1 MSTEEEFLD
10 EEEEGEGVVLQ
21 WGSDRSVVVTATDL
35 LSNPSGWIL
44 NRDTK
49 LCMSA
54 VYFYYKCVGIQTVG
68 LNLVQL
74 FSL

>member
-1 MSTEEEFLD
+1 MSTEEEFLE
-10 EEEEGEGVVLQ
+10 EEEEGEAEGGVVLQ

-49 LCMSA
+49 LCTSA
-54 VYFYYKCVGIQTVG
+54 VCFYYSV
-68 LNLVQL
+68 
-74 FSL
+74 